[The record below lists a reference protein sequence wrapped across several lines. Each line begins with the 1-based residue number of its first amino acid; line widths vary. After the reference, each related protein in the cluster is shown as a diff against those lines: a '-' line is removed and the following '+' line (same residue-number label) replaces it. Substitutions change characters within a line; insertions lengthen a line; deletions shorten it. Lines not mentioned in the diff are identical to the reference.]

1 VKKLAIF
8 LLKVFGSGAL
18 IGYLVWDAIRNDAF
32 RLLLEQPKDWGLLI
46 LGAGFFVASAVACFL
61 RWGFLVRALS
71 IPFSHSEALRLGMIG
86 YLVNLAPMGVV
97 GGDLVKMVL
106 LARLGRSEPEHAVAS
121 VLVDRAIGLYMLFVV
136 AGAALL
142 WTGFWRQVS
151 GDFLLLCWAV
161 WAVSLGGLAAALL
174 ILLPPAWPRWVTN
187 SVEVLPWVG
196 PPLARLGRAMRQY
209 RAAFPTLLGCVGL
222 TLLMD
227 LAYVTAVYLAAR
239 AIFVQVPSWQMHV
252 VVAPLSNSAS
262 VIPLPMGPFEFVLD
276 RLYLI
281 VPVAGG
287 GAMQPGQG
295 LMVALVIRLFNIAL
309 ATAGAIYFLGLQPQL
324 LLLARSAAKGKGPEV
339 AEASRAT
346 TGTSE
351 QEPCLDV
358 LRNESPTRERLRVGL

>member
-1 VKKLAIF
+1 MATSATGVSCRNFVTTWKTTLHFTPERLRAAVAVKKLAIF

-142 WTGFWRQVS
+142 WTGF
-151 GDFLLLCWAV
+151 GDRSRGIFSCCA
-161 WAVSLGGLAAALL
+161 
-174 ILLPPAWPRWVTN
+174 
-187 SVEVLPWVG
+187 
-196 PPLARLGRAMRQY
+196 GR
-209 RAAFPTLLGCVGL
+209 C
-222 TLLMD
+222 
-227 LAYVTAVYLAAR
+227 
-239 AIFVQVPSWQMHV
+239 
-252 VVAPLSNSAS
+252 
-262 VIPLPMGPFEFVLD
+262 
-276 RLYLI
+276 
-281 VPVAGG
+281 
-287 GAMQPGQG
+287 GQ
-295 LMVALVIRLFNIAL
+295 
-309 ATAGAIYFLGLQPQL
+309 
-324 LLLARSAAKGKGPEV
+324 
-339 AEASRAT
+339 
-346 TGTSE
+346 
-351 QEPCLDV
+351 CH
-358 LRNESPTRERLRVGL
+358 